1 MVKFINFGDV
11 FRYQDKE
18 YIYLQG
24 TDKVTYA
31 AWILPK
37 QETSELEK
45 LSNKISS
52 DPIKKQRLKEDPFY
66 CYVVLQT
73 KEFKERAAHC
83 GKSANEP
90 MKLDSLIDIK
100 LDKKDLLSIKK
111 EIMEGPVNSELKD
124 LVKDIEI

>member
-37 QETSELEK
+37 QETSDLEK
-45 LSNKISS
+45 LSNKISK
-52 DPIKKQRLKEDPFY
+52 DPNRKQCLKEDPFY
-66 CYVVLQT
+66 CYVVLRT

-90 MKLDSLIDIK
+90 MKPDSLIKVK

-111 EIMEGPVNSELKD
+111 EIMEGAVNSELKD
-124 LVKDIEI
+124 LIKDIDI